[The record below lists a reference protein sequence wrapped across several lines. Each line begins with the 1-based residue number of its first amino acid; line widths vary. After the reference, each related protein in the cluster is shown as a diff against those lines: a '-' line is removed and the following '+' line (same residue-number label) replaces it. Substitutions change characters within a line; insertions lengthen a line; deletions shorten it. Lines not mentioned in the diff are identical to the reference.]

1 MFIDT
6 RLTIINPYF
15 GIIKYLDTNIFEKFN
30 RPLYTTDFIYRI
42 IKENKDIDYN
52 DKLDKKL
59 VKKIGC
65 DLINTILTYLNRDI
79 NTDHIINKNGL
90 FLFMNENL
98 QNTINKK
105 PLNES
110 ELIFYNELINKY
122 RNEFYRICNIKNHF
136 IQLYIDANN
145 YKPVHLSSK
154 CKEREYCTSKCDLKE
169 FIYLL
174 KDIKNTFDFITSI
187 KTSYKELLTKFN
199 INIDIN
205 GNCNIEI
212 IFILIKVCDLFD
224 KYISI
229 LLYSIQLIKTK
240 PYIIRYSDDFL
251 INITDNC
258 FFKYTEDKSIYI
270 NPVNTI
276 LDIYL
281 KKYNNILKANYIKFT
296 ITEKRK
302 NIYFTDI

>member
-1 MFIDT
+1 MSVDFKT
-6 RLTIINPYF
+6 QFTIINPYF
-15 GIIKYLDTNIFEKFN
+15 LYIKVFDTNIFVKFN
-30 RPLYTTDFIYRI
+30 TPVYITDFIYRI

-52 DKLDKKL
+52 DNLNKKL
-59 VKKIGC
+59 VKKLGQ
-65 DLINTILTYLNRDI
+65 DLINSILTDLNRDI
-79 NTDHIINKNGL
+79 NTDINTPPINNENGL
-90 FLFMNENL
+90 FMFMDEDL
-98 QNTINKK
+98 QNTINKE

-110 ELIFYNELINKY
+110 ELLLLNELINKY
-122 RNEFYRICNIKNHF
+122 RNEFYRICNIRNHF

-145 YKPVHLSSK
+145 YKPVHLSLN
-154 CKEREYCTSKCDLKE
+154 CKERKYCTSKCDLKE
-169 FIYLL
+169 FIHLF

-187 KTSYKELLTKFN
+187 KTSYKELLEKFN

-224 KYISI
+224 KYLSI
-229 LLYSIQLIKTK
+229 LVYSIQLIRTK
-240 PYIIRYSDDFL
+240 PYVIRYSDDFL

-258 FFKYTEDKSIYI
+258 LFKCTDDQSIYI

-281 KKYNNILKANYIKFT
+281 NKNNNILEANYIKFT
-296 ITEKRK
+296 IT
-302 NIYFTDI
+302 